1 MKNALIFIVLLVG
14 AAYGGT
20 KWHMHN
26 KVSDAVDIAVIMMA
40 PFVEVTYDGVSST
53 LTGELTI
60 DGVRAQVSG
69 FKDELVIDRIG
80 IDTPSFLSLLRLTEV
95 TSNPLAAARDI
106 PKSFG
111 FIVEGIR
118 MPVQAD
124 YFQTLYKLQLEVLGL
139 EGAGD
144 AAAECAG
151 KYGFS
156 PRALAGLGYSEQV
169 GSVSVI
175 FRQDHSDFV
184 VDIDSSAEQ
193 MWDVDVEMTL
203 VGDMITEMSKGT
215 AFRPRM
221 RDLRIE
227 YVDRSLNER
236 VRKYCASRGLNDQE
250 ILAAQMDAFHF
261 MGEMYGIEFDEY
273 MVDPYKDF
281 LRGKSSLVI
290 TANPTEP
297 ITLSQIKLYK
307 PSDVPALL
315 DLQASAM

>member
-1 MKNALIFIVLLVG
+1 MKNAIIFAVLLAG

-20 KWHMHN
+20 QWHMHN

-40 PFVEVTYDGVSST
+40 PFVEVSYDGVSST
-53 LTGELTI
+53 LTGELTV
-60 DGVRAQVSG
+60 DGVRAKISG
-69 FKDELVIDRIG
+69 FRDELVIDRIG
-80 IDTPSFLSLLRLTEV
+80 IDTPSFMSLLKLTEV
-95 TSNPLAAARDI
+95 TSNPLAAARDV
-106 PKSFG
+106 PKSIG
-111 FIVEGIR
+111 FLIEGVR

-124 YFQTLYKLQLEVLGL
+124 YFRALYDLQLEVFGL
-139 EGAGD
+139 DSAGD

-169 GSVSVI
+169 GSVSVM
-175 FRQDHSDFV
+175 FRQDHAGFV
-184 VDIDSSAEQ
+184 VEIDSSTEQ
-193 MWDVDVEMTL
+193 MWDVDIEMTL

-221 RDLRIE
+221 RNLRIE
-227 YVDRSLNER
+227 YVDQSLNER
-236 VRKYCASRGLNDQE
+236 VRKYCASRGLNE
-250 ILAAQMDAFHF
+250 EETFAAQMDAFQF
-261 MGEMYGIEFDEY
+261 LGEMYGIEFDEY

-281 LRGKSSLVI
+281 LRGKSSLVV
-290 TANPTEP
+290 TASPSEP

-315 DLQASAM
+315 DLQANAM